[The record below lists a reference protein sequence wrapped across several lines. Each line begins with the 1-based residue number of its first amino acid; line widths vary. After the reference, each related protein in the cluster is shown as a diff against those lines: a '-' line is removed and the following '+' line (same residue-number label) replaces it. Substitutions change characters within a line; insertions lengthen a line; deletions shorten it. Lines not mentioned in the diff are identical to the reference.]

1 MFIEKLIS
9 ILLSWNNLKKRIFI
23 AVMDILILLIC
34 LWISLSVE
42 VQGLYVPQKPEFFLL
57 LSSLVIVL
65 PIFVY
70 FDLYRSVIRYLGFR
84 EILGITKAV
93 SVFISLSYILNSLF
107 DGDFRELFLFYNIWI
122 LLLLLVC
129 SSRFFASW
137 FLTEK
142 SMSSNVVIYGA
153 GAAGMQLASALR
165 FSRELRTIGYIDES
179 DSIQGNFLNGIKV
192 FKPSSLPKLI
202 KENDVKEVL
211 IAIPSA
217 KKFEINRI
225 VSSIGDL
232 TVKIRVLPGVEEL
245 AQGKIS
251 VSDLKTLD
259 ITDLLGRE
267 ATVPQ
272 EELLIQNIRSKVVMV
287 TGAGGSIGS
296 ELCRQISKIGPKR
309 LILYEISEASLYAI
323 NQELN
328 NYDLEIEICPILGN
342 VIDKER
348 LLEVF
353 KSFSVETVYHAA
365 AYKQVPMV
373 EMNTIQSLENNIF
386 GTLNCALTAQE
397 TNVKTFVLI
406 STDKAVRPTNV
417 MGASKRFAELIIQ
430 SLSKKNE
437 LQKEDQVKFTIVR
450 FGNVLG
456 SSSSV
461 VPLFKEQ
468 IEKGGP
474 VTVTDPEIVRYF
486 MSIQEAAELVIQAG
500 ALSKGSEVFVLDMG
514 KPIKI
519 IDLAK
524 KMIRLS
530 GLEVYNE
537 ETKEGDIE
545 IKFTGLRDGEKLYE
559 ELIIGDKV
567 SKTAHNRILQAD
579 EESLNWEE
587 IEMLLDEF
595 RSAFL
600 IRDESKAHQILIK
613 SISGFKPYSGLNDL
627 IFKLKSN
634 GGKSS

>member
-1 MFIEKLIS
+1 
-9 ILLSWNNLKKRIFI
+9 
-23 AVMDILILLIC
+23 MDILILLIC

-192 FKPSSLPKLI
+192 FKPSSLPRLI

-342 VIDKER
+342 VIDTER

-595 RSAFL
+595 RSAFS
-600 IRDESKAHQILIK
+600 IRDESKAHQLLIK

>member
-192 FKPSSLPKLI
+192 FKPSGLPKLI

-342 VIDKER
+342 ITDKER

-595 RSAFL
+595 RSAFS
-600 IRDESKAHQILIK
+600 IRDESKAHQLLIK

>member
-192 FKPSSLPKLI
+192 FKPSGLPKLI

-342 VIDKER
+342 VTDKER

>member
-1 MFIEKLIS
+1 
-9 ILLSWNNLKKRIFI
+9 
-23 AVMDILILLIC
+23 MDILILLIC

-595 RSAFL
+595 RSAFS
-600 IRDESKAHQILIK
+600 IRDESKAHQLLIK
-613 SISGFKPYSGLNDL
+613 SISGFKPYSGINDL

>member
-1 MFIEKLIS
+1 MFIEKLII

-34 LWISLSVE
+34 LWVSLSAE
-42 VQGLYVPQKPEFFLL
+42 VQGLYAPQKSELFFLL
-57 LSSLVIVL
+57 SSVAIVL
-65 PIFVY
+65 PIFAY

-84 EILGITKAV
+84 EIWGVTKAV
-93 SVFISLSYILNSLF
+93 SVFISVSYISNSLF
-107 DGDFRELFLFYNIWI
+107 DGDFKELFLFYNIWI
-122 LLLLLVC
+122 LLLLCIC
-129 SSRFFASW
+129 SSRFLASW
-137 FLTEK
+137 LLTEK

-153 GAAGMQLASALR
+153 GAAGIQLASALR
-165 FSRELRTIGYIDES
+165 FSRELRTIGYVDES
-179 DSIQGNFLNGIKV
+179 DSIQGNYLNGIKV
-192 FKPSSLPKLI
+192 FKPSSLSNLI
-202 KENDVKEVL
+202 KEKDVKEVL

-272 EELLIQNIRSKVVMV
+272 EELLIKNIRSKVVMV

-296 ELCRQISKIGPKR
+296 ELCRQISKIGPKK
-309 LILYEISEASLYAI
+309 LILFEISEASLYAI
-323 NQELN
+323 DQELN
-328 NYDLEIEICPILGN
+328 NNDLEIEICPILGN
-342 VIDKER
+342 VTDKER

-397 TNVKTFVLI
+397 TKVKTFVLI

-430 SLSKKNE
+430 ALSKKNE
-437 LQKEDQVKFTIVR
+437 LQKEHQIKFTIVR

-500 ALSKGSEVFVLDMG
+500 ALSKGSEVFILDMG

-519 IDLAK
+519 IDLAE

-530 GLEVYNE
+530 GLEVYNDE
-537 ETKEGDIE
+537 KKEGDIE

-567 SKTAHNRILQAD
+567 TKTAHNRILQAD

-587 IEMLLDEF
+587 IEILLDEF
-595 RSAFL
+595 RSAFST
-600 IRDESKAHQILIK
+600 RDESKAHQLLIK

-627 IFKLKSN
+627 IFKLKSKS
-634 GGKSS
+634 GKSS

>member
-1 MFIEKLIS
+1 
-9 ILLSWNNLKKRIFI
+9 
-23 AVMDILILLIC
+23 MDILILLIC

-202 KENDVKEVL
+202 KESDVKEVL

-430 SLSKKNE
+430 SLSKKND

-595 RSAFL
+595 RSAFS
-600 IRDESKAHQILIK
+600 IRDESKAHQLLIK

>member
-1 MFIEKLIS
+1 MFIEKLIT
-9 ILLSWNNLKKRIFI
+9 ILLSWDNLKKRIFI

-34 LWISLSVE
+34 LWVSLSAE
-42 VQGLYVPQKPEFFLL
+42 VQGLYAPQKSELFFLL
-57 LSSLVIVL
+57 SSVAIVL
-65 PIFVY
+65 PIFAY

-84 EILGITKAV
+84 EIWGVIKAV

-107 DGDFRELFLFYNIWI
+107 DGEFKELFLFYNIWI
-122 LLLLLVC
+122 LLLLCIC
-129 SSRFFASW
+129 SSRFLASW
-137 FLTEK
+137 LLTEK

-153 GAAGMQLASALR
+153 GAAGIQLASALR
-165 FSRELRTIGYIDES
+165 FSRELRTIGYVDES
-179 DSIQGNFLNGIKV
+179 DSIQGNYLNGIKV
-192 FKPSSLPKLI
+192 FKPSSLSNLI
-202 KENDVKEVL
+202 KEKNVKEVL

-267 ATVPQ
+267 ATIPQ
-272 EELLIQNIRSKVVMV
+272 EELLIKNIKSKVVMV

-296 ELCRQISKIGPKR
+296 ELCRQISKIGPKK
-309 LILYEISEASLYAI
+309 LILFEISEASLYAI
-323 NQELN
+323 DQELN
-328 NYDLEIEICPILGN
+328 NNDLEIEICPILGN
-342 VIDKER
+342 VTDKER

-373 EMNTIQSLENNIF
+373 ELNTIQSLENNIF

-430 SLSKKNE
+430 ALSKKNE
-437 LQKEDQVKFTIVR
+437 LQKEHQIKFTIVR

-500 ALSKGSEVFVLDMG
+500 ALSKGSEVFILDMG

-519 IDLAK
+519 IDLAE

-530 GLEVYNE
+530 GLEVYNDE
-537 ETKEGDIE
+537 KKEGDIE

-567 SKTAHNRILQAD
+567 TKTAHNRILQAD

-587 IEMLLDEF
+587 IEILLDEF
-595 RSAFL
+595 RSAFST
-600 IRDESKAHQILIK
+600 RDESKAHQLLIK

-627 IFKLKSN
+627 IFKLKSKS
-634 GGKSS
+634 GKSS

>member
-1 MFIEKLIS
+1 MFIEKLII

-34 LWISLSVE
+34 LWVSLSVE
-42 VQGLYVPQKPEFFLL
+42 AQGLYVPQKSEFFFL
-57 LSSLVIVL
+57 LSSLAIVL
-65 PIFVY
+65 PIFAY

-84 EILGITKAV
+84 EIWGVTKAV
-93 SVFISLSYILNSLF
+93 SVFISISYISNSLF
-107 DGDFRELFLFYNIWI
+107 DGDFKELFLFYNIWI
-122 LLLLLVC
+122 LLLLLIC
-129 SSRFFASW
+129 SSRFLASW
-137 FLTEK
+137 LLTEK

-153 GAAGMQLASALR
+153 GAAGIQLASALR

-179 DSIQGNFLNGIKV
+179 DSIQGNYLNGIKV
-192 FKPSSLPKLI
+192 FKPSGLPKLI
-202 KENDVKEVL
+202 KEKDVKEVL

-225 VSSIGDL
+225 VSSIGNL

-267 ATVPQ
+267 ATIPQ
-272 EELLIQNIRSKVVMV
+272 EELLIKNIKSKVVMV

-323 NQELN
+323 DQELN
-328 NYDLEIEICPILGN
+328 SNDYEIEICPILGN
-342 VIDKER
+342 VTDKER

-437 LQKEDQVKFTIVR
+437 LQKENQIKFTIVR

-500 ALSKGSEVFVLDMG
+500 SLSKGSEVFILDMG

-530 GLEVYNE
+530 GLEVYNDQ
-537 ETKEGDIE
+537 TKEGDIE

-567 SKTAHNRILQAD
+567 TKTAHNRILQAD

-595 RSAFL
+595 RSAFST
-600 IRDESKAHQILIK
+600 RDESKAHQLLIK
-613 SISGFKPYSGLNDL
+613 SVSGFKPYSGLNDL

-634 GGKSS
+634 SGKSS

>member
-1 MFIEKLIS
+1 MVIEKLIS

-192 FKPSSLPKLI
+192 FKPSSLPRLI

-342 VIDKER
+342 VIDTER

-406 STDKAVRPTNV
+406 STDKAV
-417 MGASKRFAELIIQ
+417 
-430 SLSKKNE
+430 
-437 LQKEDQVKFTIVR
+437 
-450 FGNVLG
+450 
-456 SSSSV
+456 
-461 VPLFKEQ
+461 
-468 IEKGGP
+468 
-474 VTVTDPEIVRYF
+474 
-486 MSIQEAAELVIQAG
+486 
-500 ALSKGSEVFVLDMG
+500 
-514 KPIKI
+514 
-519 IDLAK
+519 
-524 KMIRLS
+524 
-530 GLEVYNE
+530 
-537 ETKEGDIE
+537 
-545 IKFTGLRDGEKLYE
+545 
-559 ELIIGDKV
+559 
-567 SKTAHNRILQAD
+567 
-579 EESLNWEE
+579 
-587 IEMLLDEF
+587 
-595 RSAFL
+595 
-600 IRDESKAHQILIK
+600 
-613 SISGFKPYSGLNDL
+613 
-627 IFKLKSN
+627 
-634 GGKSS
+634 

>member
-1 MFIEKLIS
+1 MFTNKLIT
-9 ILLSWNNLKKRIFI
+9 ILLSWNNLQKRIFI
-23 AVMDILILLIC
+23 AVMDILVLFIC
-34 LWISLSVE
+34 LWVSLSVNSKD
-42 VQGLYVPQKPEFFLL
+42 LYVLQKTEFFFLL
-57 LSSLVIVL
+57 SSVVIIL
-65 PIFVY
+65 PIFAY
-70 FDLYRSVIRYLGFR
+70 FDLYRSVIRYIGFR
-84 EILGITKAV
+84 EIWGIAKAV
-93 SVFISLSYILNSLF
+93 TVFIIVSYIINLLF
-107 DGDFRELFLFYNIWI
+107 YGDFKEIFLFYNIWI
-122 LLLLLVC
+122 LLLILIC
-129 SSRFFASW
+129 SSRFLASW
-137 FLTEK
+137 ILTEK

-153 GAAGMQLASALR
+153 GAAGIQLASALR
-165 FSRELRTIGYIDES
+165 FGRELRTIAYIDES
-179 DSIQGNFLNGIKV
+179 DSIQGNYLNGIKV
-192 FKPSSLPKLI
+192 FKPSSLPQLI
-202 KENDVKEVL
+202 KEKDVQEVL

-217 KKFEINRI
+217 KKFELNRI

-232 TVKIRVLPGVEEL
+232 TVKVRVLPGVEEL

-272 EELLIQNIRSKVVMV
+272 EELLIKNIRSKVVMV

-296 ELCRQISKIGPKR
+296 ELCRQISRIGPKK

-323 NQELN
+323 DQELN
-328 NYDLEIEICPILGN
+328 NYDIEVEICPILGN

-353 KSFSVETVYHAA
+353 RSFSVETVYHAA

-386 GTLNCALTAQE
+386 GTLNCVLTAQE
-397 TNVKTFVLI
+397 SNVKTFVLI

-417 MGASKRFAELIIQ
+417 MGASKRFAELIVQ
-430 SLSKKNE
+430 ALSKKIK
-437 LQKEDQVKFTIVR
+437 LQEENKIKFTIVR

-461 VPLFKEQ
+461 VPLFREQ

-500 ALSKGSEVFVLDMG
+500 SLSKGSEVFVLDMG

-519 IDLAK
+519 FDLAK

-545 IKFTGLRDGEKLYE
+545 IQFTGLRDGEKLYE

-567 SKTAHNRILQAD
+567 SKTAHNRILKAD
-579 EESLNWEE
+579 EEYLSWEE
-587 IEMLLDEF
+587 IEVFLDEF
-595 RSAFL
+595 RETFL
-600 IRDESKAHQILIK
+600 ARDESKAHQLLIR
-613 SISGFKPYSGLNDL
+613 SVSGFEPYSGLNDL
-627 IFKLKSN
+627 IFKS
-634 GGKSS
+634 KSSNDKSV

>member
-1 MFIEKLIS
+1 
-9 ILLSWNNLKKRIFI
+9 
-23 AVMDILILLIC
+23 MDILILLIC

-202 KENDVKEVL
+202 KESDVNEVL

-342 VIDKER
+342 VIDTER

-595 RSAFL
+595 RSAFS
-600 IRDESKAHQILIK
+600 IRDESKAHQLLIK

>member
-613 SISGFKPYSGLNDL
+613 SISGFKPYSGINDL

>member
-42 VQGLYVPQKPEFFLL
+42 VQGLYVPQKPELFLL

-353 KSFSVETVYHAA
+353 KYFSVETVYHAA

-595 RSAFL
+595 RSAFS
-600 IRDESKAHQILIK
+600 IRDESKAHQLLIK

>member
-1 MFIEKLIS
+1 MVIEKLIS

-342 VIDKER
+342 VIDTER

-595 RSAFL
+595 RSAFS
-600 IRDESKAHQILIK
+600 IRDESKAHQLLIK

>member
-1 MFIEKLIS
+1 
-9 ILLSWNNLKKRIFI
+9 
-23 AVMDILILLIC
+23 MDILILLIC

>member
-1 MFIEKLIS
+1 MVIEKLIS

-93 SVFISLSYILNSLF
+93 SVFISLSYMLNSLF

-595 RSAFL
+595 RSAFS
-600 IRDESKAHQILIK
+600 IRDESKAHQLLIK

>member
-1 MFIEKLIS
+1 MVIEKLIS

-93 SVFISLSYILNSLF
+93 SVFISLSYMLNSLF

-342 VIDKER
+342 VIDTER

-595 RSAFL
+595 RSAFS
-600 IRDESKAHQILIK
+600 IRDESKAHQLLIK

>member
-1 MFIEKLIS
+1 MVIEKLIS

-93 SVFISLSYILNSLF
+93 SVFISLSYMLNSLF

-202 KENDVKEVL
+202 KESDVNEVL

-342 VIDKER
+342 VIDTER

-595 RSAFL
+595 RSAFS
-600 IRDESKAHQILIK
+600 IRDESKAHQLLIK